1 LALVGSQIT
10 NGSSL
15 REPPFAFS
23 LNGDLSFYGAA
34 AISENG
40 RAVLFEAL
48 IAVDGERFF
57 SFDTVRNRGIEVL

>member
-1 LALVGSQIT
+1 MSGVGSPKSKPT
-10 NGSSL
+10 ATSAVFGFLWRAKTAVAVS
-15 REPPFAFS
+15 
-23 LNGDLSFYGAA
+23 